1 MIYELFPGRRPNC
14 YICVQSNIHKTLI
27 NCPSCKGTAQGT
39 VKGTAKDTFSLALF
53 TLPFH
58 AFFAP
63 FLAISLKIVNP
74 KYLLKTLPPSQFYLE
89 CKESRTDFKP
99 REALRRLMCD
109 GIREPRNQWR
119 VISSDFPSNILWDQA
134 LQEKQF
140 RCLFFFF
147 RYRLSQGSTSS
158 LTLLVHYT
166 STTYCIYMSFQS
178 CFYWFFAKIKFW
190 TMSSCLGGLRNEDIW
205 LVYEDIL

>member
-1 MIYELFPGRRPNC
+1 MSFFRGRRPNC

-39 VKGTAKDTFSLALF
+39 VKGTAKDTFSQALF

-109 GIREPRNQWR
+109 GIREPRNQ
-119 VISSDFPSNILWDQA
+119 SNIIWDQA
-134 LQEKQF
+134 LQEKQL
-140 RCLFFFF
+140 RCLF
-147 RYRLSQGSTSS
+147 
-158 LTLLVHYT
+158 
-166 STTYCIYMSFQS
+166 
-178 CFYWFFAKIKFW
+178 
-190 TMSSCLGGLRNEDIW
+190 
-205 LVYEDIL
+205 